1 MVLPDRLKAVRF
13 VSKINAGS
21 CNQAICDVA
30 SFPVRPVSAMAFFMT
45 HILLVAVG
53 GAFGSVLRYL
63 VGLWALRGFGPSF
76 PWGTLTVNVTGS
88 FLIGVLAEVIARK
101 FGASTEMRVFLIT
114 GILGGY
120 TTFSAFSLDA
130 ITLLERGEPV
140 TAAIYVGSS
149 VLLSTIAV
157 FAGLALMR
165 AMV

>member
-1 MVLPDRLKAVRF
+1 M
-13 VSKINAGS
+13 G
-21 CNQAICDVA
+21 
-30 SFPVRPVSAMAFFMT
+30 FPMT
-45 HILLVAVG
+45 NLLLVAFG

-63 VGLWALRGFGPSF
+63 VGLWTLRSFGPSF
-76 PWGTLTVNVTGS
+76 PWGTLIVNVTGS
-88 FLIGVLAEVIARK
+88 FLIGVFAEAIARK
-101 FGASTEMRVFLIT
+101 VGASVEMRVFLIT

-130 ITLLERGEPV
+130 MTLMERGEMV

-149 VLLSTIAV
+149 VLLSAIAV

>member
-1 MVLPDRLKAVRF
+1 
-13 VSKINAGS
+13 
-21 CNQAICDVA
+21 
-30 SFPVRPVSAMAFFMT
+30 MALSMT
-45 HILLVAVG
+45 HILLVAAG
-53 GAFGSVLRYL
+53 GAVGSVLRYI
-63 VGLWALRGFGPSF
+63 VGLWTLRSFGPSF
-76 PWGTLTVNVTGS
+76 PWGTLTVNITGS

-101 FGASTEMRVFLIT
+101 FGASAEMRVFLIT

-140 TAAIYVGSS
+140 TALIYVASS
-149 VLLSTIAV
+149 VLLSALAV

>member
-1 MVLPDRLKAVRF
+1 
-13 VSKINAGS
+13 
-21 CNQAICDVA
+21 
-30 SFPVRPVSAMAFFMT
+30 MAFAMT
-45 HILLVAVG
+45 HILLVAAG
-53 GAFGSVLRYL
+53 GALGSVLRYL
-63 VGLWALRGFGPSF
+63 VGLWTLRSFGPSF

-101 FGASTEMRVFLIT
+101 FGASAEMRVFLIT

-140 TAAIYVGSS
+140 TALIYVASS
-149 VLLSTIAV
+149 VLLSALAV
-157 FAGLALMR
+157 FAGLVLMR

>member
-1 MVLPDRLKAVRF
+1 MHQNGR
-13 VSKINAGS
+13 
-21 CNQAICDVA
+21 A
-30 SFPVRPVSAMAFFMT
+30 SFPPRRFRLWHFSMT
-45 HILLVAVG
+45 HIFLVAAG
-53 GAFGSVLRYL
+53 GALGSVLRYL
-63 VGLWALRGFGPSF
+63 VGLWTLRSFGPSF

-101 FGASTEMRVFLIT
+101 FGASAEMRVFLIT

-140 TAAIYVGSS
+140 TALIYVASS
-149 VLLSTIAV
+149 VLLSALAV

-165 AMV
+165 AIV